1 MRFIEKYYENTF
13 MYLKSITKIYEKR
26 KRISDFIISKQSTI
40 IFVSKYDPVF
50 RVKYYNTFMDGFIT
64 IIILNLNQ

>member
-1 MRFIEKYYENTF
+1 MRFIETYYENTF
-13 MYLKSITKIYEKR
+13 MYMKSITKIYEKR

-50 RVKYYNTFMDGFIT
+50 RVKY
-64 IIILNLNQ
+64 